1 MSAPVVPLGFLFIAR
16 LRLTPRLLV
25 VEVLRKRYSTDFV
38 KNVINMKKIDY
49 IYKLVSTAMS
59 FQSFFNLI
67 WQIETYDHLRVT
79 IHARKDC

>member
-16 LRLTPRLLV
+16 LRLTPSLLV
-25 VEVLRKRYSTDFV
+25 VEVLRKRYGTDFV
-38 KNVINMKKIDY
+38 KNVINMKKIGY